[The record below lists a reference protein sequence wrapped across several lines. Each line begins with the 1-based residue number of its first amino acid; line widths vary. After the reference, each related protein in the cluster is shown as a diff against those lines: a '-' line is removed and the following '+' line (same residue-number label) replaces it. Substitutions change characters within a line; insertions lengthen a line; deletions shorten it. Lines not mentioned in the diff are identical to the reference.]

1 MKNAQNDLKKR
12 LHSDTIITYILTAV
26 IAVLSVVKM
35 VHFFV
40 VADSVRIAGEAYKG
54 TAPGS
59 VLSDSIILM
68 FVAVTMLLLSLILRE
83 IHLTGKPFSKKNVN
97 RLRGMGVLLMIA
109 GFAPEI
115 AKAISYMLDL
125 NAGGASIQLPGFNG
139 TSYCVMFFGV
149 VCGLISEIFRYG
161 CELQDNMDSIA

>member
-12 LHSDTIITYILTAV
+12 LHSDTILTYILTAV
-26 IAVLSVVKM
+26 IAVLSVAEL
-35 VHFFV
+35 VHFFI
-40 VADSVRIAGEAYKG
+40 VADSMRIAGEAYKG
-54 TAPGS
+54 AAPHS

-97 RLRGMGVLLMIA
+97 RLRGMGVLLMTA

-115 AKAISYMLDL
+115 AKAISYMLEL
-125 NAGGASIQLPGFNG
+125 NTYGASIRLSAFSG
-139 TSYCVMFFGV
+139 TSYCIMFFGV